1 MRTYNLFSRTTEQKK
16 VAREGNRE
24 IRVAVD
30 SIVNEV
36 ERVRVEKITD
46 KASELAFL
54 AGVLLQQRVKPVLL
68 KYSEAGADDTEPREI
83 IAQELCEKLGVFVS
97 STF

>member
-1 MRTYNLFSRTTEQKK
+1 MRTYSLFSRTTEQKK

-24 IRVAVD
+24 IRAAISKAVKQAKSD
-30 SIVNEV
+30 WKRGVGETD
-36 ERVRVEKITD
+36 EKVTL
-46 KASELAFL
+46 ASEALR
-54 AGVLLQQRVKPVLL
+54 QHVKPVLL